1 MLNPHFEVQSSDP
14 HFQGL
19 SSDPHIEGLK
29 SSDPHIEGLSYV
41 ASGGGSEDVQCMLSV
56 SVAFMSHLPALRA
69 CFGRTGSDV
78 DAATGGRTRD

>member
-41 ASGGGSEDVQCMLSV
+41 ASGGGSEDVQCGASAD
-56 SVAFMSHLPALRA
+56 SKPTSIIA
-69 CFGRTGSDV
+69 CRKFLGPST
-78 DAATGGRTRD
+78 